1 MDLMYTASRP
11 WGPKEP
17 VCVAVMVGP
26 KAPVTVVPFDGLTFL
41 SNDRSDV
48 PVRPAPESMMKTL
61 SVVLLLQPSEDT
73 AANYL
78 YLALARN
85 SILVALMIIRQR
97 DKKFVSTRLFYYQ
110 SVN

>member
-48 PVRPAPESMMKTL
+48 PV
-61 SVVLLLQPSEDT
+61 
-73 AANYL
+73 
-78 YLALARN
+78 
-85 SILVALMIIRQR
+85 
-97 DKKFVSTRLFYYQ
+97 
-110 SVN
+110 